1 MILCWMPISMVLQ
14 AFTVLLLWMELR
26 PASFHKLTWSF
37 SSVWKRNEG
46 YMFICM
52 SYCLFKKHC
61 KNINLTA
68 CYGFSRWVK
77 DAAHD
82 LFLNVFHLIESLVLH
97 WTQSIGLVYLQ
108 MSDVCLVLLTEIWQ
122 THFEVISN
130 TQICMYR
137 CTYDRSLFMVESI
150 WDFLILLN
158 FWTQWC
164 LAQNI
169 SLKGLFLCIFTH
181 GFQPETV

>member
-1 MILCWMPISMVLQ
+1 MPLTWFHVLKTKHDFMLI
-14 AFTVLLLWMELR
+14 AHIYGFTSFYGTVAVDG
-26 PASFHKLTWSF
+26 PACFHKLTWSF

-52 SYCLFKKHC
+52 WYCLFKKHC

-68 CYGFSRWVK
+68 CYGFSRWVQ
-77 DAAHD
+77 DAAHG

-108 MSDVCLVLLTEIWQ
+108 MSDVCLVLSEIWQ

-137 CTYDRSLFMVESI
+137 CTYDRSLFMDESI

-164 LAQNI
+164 LAQ
-169 SLKGLFLCIFTH
+169 T
-181 GFQPETV
+181 